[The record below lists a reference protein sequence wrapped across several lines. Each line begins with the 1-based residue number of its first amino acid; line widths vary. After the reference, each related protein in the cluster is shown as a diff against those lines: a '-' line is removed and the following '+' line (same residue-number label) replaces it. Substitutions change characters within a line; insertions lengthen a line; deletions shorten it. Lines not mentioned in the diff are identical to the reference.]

1 MHKITSPTID
11 PEIAVLQDALK
22 NHELYAYIRTQQ
34 DINTFMEH
42 HVFAVLD
49 FMSILKSLQIYLTGM
64 TLPWTPPKNAKLS
77 RFLNEIVAVE
87 ESDLDLT
94 GTPKSHFEMYVDAME
109 EAGANTETINTFVKA
124 LEEGD
129 SPSEAL
135 KTLKLNKGIS
145 NFLNY
150 TFQIVDSKQMHLI
163 AALFTFG
170 RELLLPE
177 VFLKLIK
184 NSKEDLS
191 KYTKFVYYLERHIE
205 IDGDEHGPL
214 SIEILVD
221 LCEDNLE
228 NWREAMDVSKKALKT
243 RIALWDQIVLSIQ
256 NS

>member
-34 DINTFMEH
+34 DIKTFMEH

-129 SPSEAL
+129 SPSKAL
-135 KTLKLNKGIS
+135 KILKLNKGIS
-145 NFLNY
+145 NFLSY
-150 TFQIVDSKQMHLI
+150 TFQTIDSKQMHSI

-177 VFLKLIK
+177 VFLKLIN
-184 NSKEDLS
+184 NSNEDLS

-221 LCEDNLE
+221 LCDGNLDK
-228 NWREAMDVSKKALKT
+228 WREAMHVSKKALKT

>member
-1 MHKITSPTID
+1 
-11 PEIAVLQDALK
+11 
-22 NHELYAYIRTQQ
+22 
-34 DINTFMEH
+34 
-42 HVFAVLD
+42 
-49 FMSILKSLQIYLTGM
+49 
-64 TLPWTPPKNAKLS
+64 
-77 RFLNEIVAVE
+77 
-87 ESDLDLT
+87 
-94 GTPKSHFEMYVDAME
+94 MYVDAME

-135 KTLKLNKGIS
+135 KILKLNKGIS

-150 TFQIVDSKQMHLI
+150 TFQIIDSKQMHSI

-177 VFLKLIK
+177 VFLKLIN
-184 NSKEDLS
+184 NSNEDLS

-221 LCEDNLE
+221 LCEDNLDK
-228 NWREAMDVSKKALKT
+228 WREAMDVSKKALKT